1 MKNKI
6 SFNEGKMPKLSILRG
21 PVYSLPVLYYI
32 NELTIPGEI
41 CSCHTT
47 SVNRYSLDFICK
59 TKSQMRGMGINIFRE
74 IIHPED
80 LALLKLS
87 LKTIYAVGSS
97 TTLTTTMRLKSY
109 GQTDYTLFYCS
120 KIVLETFSDGSVK
133 RMLVSAS
140 DVTNISLPGQ
150 LNVPTPEELI
160 QLKNRQIFSGLTI
173 REKEVLQLI
182 VNGMETKDIASNLK
196 LSIETIRKHRS
207 NLVQKTGVK
216 NMEILVALAI
226 KSWRF

>member
-1 MKNKI
+1 
-6 SFNEGKMPKLSILRG
+6 
-21 PVYSLPVLYYI
+21 
-32 NELTIPGEI
+32 
-41 CSCHTT
+41 
-47 SVNRYSLDFICK
+47 
-59 TKSQMRGMGINIFRE
+59 MGINIFRE

>member
-1 MKNKI
+1 
-6 SFNEGKMPKLSILRG
+6 
-21 PVYSLPVLYYI
+21 
-32 NELTIPGEI
+32 
-41 CSCHTT
+41 
-47 SVNRYSLDFICK
+47 
-59 TKSQMRGMGINIFRE
+59 
-74 IIHPED
+74 
-80 LALLKLS
+80 
-87 LKTIYAVGSS
+87 
-97 TTLTTTMRLKSY
+97 
-109 GQTDYTLFYCS
+109 
-120 KIVLETFSDGSVK
+120 
-133 RMLVSAS
+133 MLVSAS